1 MDVILTNTAMVLP
14 DGVVRGSIWLKAGCS
29 TGSRH
34 AAGVIADIQPGGT
47 SIAGALDMDGEMLI
61 PGAVDL
67 HTDNLERQVEP
78 RGGTRWPSRSA
89 FLAHD
94 AQCAA
99 AGITTVLNALC
110 VGDLGF
116 DEQRGRTCAE
126 GIADLD
132 ALAPTGL
139 LRADH
144 YLHLRCELPAPGM
157 VEQVLPLLGHRLLRL
172 ISLMDHTPGGGQYA
186 DLVRYRAMRL
196 RDGDDP
202 GAIEASVAALQAQ
215 REHTRAPNRAAL
227 LALARALAPAV
238 ALASHDDRTVAD
250 VAENA
255 ADGLPIAEFPVSS
268 EAAEAAREAGQA
280 VIAGAPNLV
289 RGGSHTGNV
298 AVADLLD
305 AGLVDALA
313 SDYVPASLIEAAF
326 IAAARPGWDLQ
337 RAIALISAAPAAM
350 AGLSDRGRLAVGLRA
365 DVVRVRVH
373 EGAPVV
379 RQVWRA
385 GERVM

>member
-1 MDVILTNTAMVLP
+1 MLLTNARLVLP
-14 DGVVRGSIWLKAGCS
+14 DRVMLGSAEVTDGL
-29 TGSRH
+29 
-34 AAGVIADIQPGGT
+34 
-47 SIAGALDMDGEMLI
+47 IAGIDAAVSRTGIDLDGDYLL

-94 AQCAA
+94 AHCAA
-99 AGITTVLNALC
+99 AGITTVLDALC

-116 DEQRGRTCAE
+116 DEDRTRTCAE
-126 GIADLD
+126 GVADLA
-132 ALAPTGL
+132 ALAPSGL
-139 LRADH
+139 LKAEH

-157 VEQVLPLLGHRLLRL
+157 VALVEGLVGAARLLL
-172 ISLMDHTPGGGQYA
+172 VSLMDHTPGSGQYA
-186 DLVRYRAMRL
+186 DLPRYRAMRL

-202 GAIEASVAALQAQ
+202 ATVDAAVAALQAQ
-215 REHTRAPNRAAL
+215 RDRVRGPNRAAL
-227 LALARALAPAV
+227 LALLRRRAPGV
-238 ALASHDDRTVAD
+238 TLASHDDRSVDD
-250 VAENA
+250 VAENL
-255 ADGLPIAEFPVSS
+255 ADGIPVAEFPVT
-268 EAAEAAREAGQA
+268 EAAARAARAGGQG

-298 AVADLLD
+298 AVAALLA

-326 IAAARPGWDLQ
+326 LAAAAHGVALQ
-337 RAIALISAAPAAM
+337 EAVALISAAPAAM
-350 AGLSDRGRLAVGLRA
+350 VGLRDRGRIAPGLRA
-365 DVVRVRVH
+365 DLVRVRLH
-373 EGAPVV
+373 QGSPVV

-385 GERVM
+385 GERVI

>member
-1 MDVILTNTAMVLP
+1 MDVILTNAALVLP
-14 DGVVRGSIWLKAGCS
+14 DGVVQGSICLSG
-29 TGSRH
+29 GF
-34 AAGVIADIQPGGT
+34 IADIQPGRAHGPGT
-47 SIAGALDMDGEMLI
+47 LDMDGDMLI
-61 PGAVDL
+61 PGGVDL

-99 AGITTVLNALC
+99 AGITTVLDALC

-116 DEQRGRTCAE
+116 DEDRRRTCAE

-132 ALAPTGL
+132 ALARAGL
-139 LRADH
+139 LRVEH

-157 VEQVLPLLGHRLLRL
+157 VEQAGPLLGHRRLRL

-186 DLVRYRAMRL
+186 DLARYRAMRL

-202 GAIEASVAALQAQ
+202 GAIEASITALRAQ
-215 REHTRAPNRAAL
+215 RQRTRAPNRAAL
-227 LALARALAPAV
+227 LALVRARAPAV
-238 ALASHDDRTVAD
+238 ALASHDDRTLAD
-250 VAENA
+250 VAENV
-255 ADGLPIAEFPVSS
+255 ADGLPIAEFPVTAL
-268 EAAEAAREAGQA
+268 AAAAARAAGQG

-289 RGGSHTGNV
+289 RGGSHTGKV
-298 AVADLLD
+298 SVADLLA
-305 AGLVDALA
+305 AGSVDALA
-313 SDYVPASLIEAAF
+313 SDYVPASLVEAAF
-326 IAAARPGWDLQ
+326 VAAGRPGWDLP

-350 AGLSDRGRLAVGLRA
+350 VGLRDRGRLAVGLRA
-365 DVVRVRVH
+365 DLARVRVH
-373 EGAPVV
+373 EGTPVV

-385 GERVM
+385 GERVI